1 MPTILDIS
9 PPLSHRLGV
18 WPGDVPFSLERSLSH
33 EAGDGMRLSSLR
45 TTLHAGAHAD
55 APSHV
60 EREGLSMHEVGLEP
74 YVGACE
80 VVEVRLPAGACIL
93 PEHLPGPLRAPRVL
107 FKTGSDPASFTE
119 DFVALSPEL
128 VRCLKAQDCVLAGID
143 TLSVDPFSSETLEAH
158 HALFE
163 AGMRILEGLDLR
175 AVEPGLYTL
184 IALPLRIEDGDG
196 SPVRAVLLK
205 A

>member
-1 MPTILDIS
+1 
-9 PPLSHRLGV
+9 
-18 WPGDVPFSLERSLSH
+18 VPFSLERSQSH
-33 EAGDGMRLSSLR
+33 EAGDNVRLSSLR

-74 YVGACE
+74 YFGACE
-80 VVEVRLPAGACIL
+80 VMEVRLPPGTCIL

-107 FKTGSDPASFTE
+107 FKTGSDPTRFTE

-128 VRCLKAQDCVLAGID
+128 VRHLKAQDCVLVGID
-143 TLSVDPFSSETLEAH
+143 TLSVDPFASESLEAH
-158 HALFE
+158 RALFE
-163 AGMRILEGLDLR
+163 AGLRNLEGLDLR

-184 IALPLRIEDGDG
+184 IALPLRIEGGDG
-196 SPVRAVLLK
+196 SPVRAVLLN